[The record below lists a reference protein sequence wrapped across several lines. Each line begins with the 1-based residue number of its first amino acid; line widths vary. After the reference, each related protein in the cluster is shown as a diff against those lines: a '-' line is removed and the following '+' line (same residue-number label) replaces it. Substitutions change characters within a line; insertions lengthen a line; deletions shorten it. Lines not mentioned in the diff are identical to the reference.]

1 MNINEFKQKADRT
14 HYLIYSRKLCNCNI
28 IQLNKGKEISPTSNI
43 ITRAGKVKAN
53 EYLLGCSYCHK
64 EKPEKIRKNT
74 VEKLAAIIHPT
85 YLFNEPCSKGH
96 QVTIHTT
103 KSFLLS
109 YIPCDTCNKERLK
122 ERYIKQAT
130 NSNNGNTNLYIVKFK
145 SKHSSEEFYKLGLTF
160 TNISDRFKD
169 WSKYYTIET
178 LLFKEGDVEKTYNL
192 EQSLHTALSTR
203 NLSYTPYFTNNLG
216 GSSECFVATE
226 EFITKLTE
234 YTNNKLTGYT
244 K

>member
-1 MNINEFKQKADRT
+1 MNT
-14 HYLIYSRKLCNCNI
+14 YY
-28 IQLNKGKEISPTSNI
+28 
-43 ITRAGKVKAN
+43 
-53 EYLLGCSYCHK
+53 GCSYCHK

-85 YLFNEPCSKGH
+85 YKFNESCSKGH
-96 QVTIHTT
+96 PVTIHTT

-109 YIPCDTCNKERLK
+109 YIPCDCCDKERLK
-122 ERYIKQAT
+122 DRYIKQSH

-145 SKHSSEEFYKLGLTF
+145 SKQSLGASNKHSSEEFYKLGLTF
-160 TNISDRFKD
+160 TTISDRFKD

-178 LLFKEGDVEKTYNL
+178 LLFKEGSVEKTYNL
-192 EQSLHTALSTR
+192 EQSLHTSLTTR
-203 NLSYTPYFTNNLG
+203 NLSYTPVYTNNLG
-216 GSSECFVATE
+216 GSSECFIATE

-234 YTNNKLTGYT
+234 YTNNKIQGYT